1 VRFDGND
8 LGERGLGA
16 VLEEKRAAI
25 VLHPE
30 AASLSAARAFVS
42 NMLEVWQC
50 EDPDQVARLLT
61 SEIVSNAV
69 RHAASTIEL
78 EVAMVNEHQLRV
90 RARDEA
96 PHATVAQD
104 PHRPAGEG
112 GLGLQIIESLAQRWG
127 VERYE
132 DHKVVWFETFAL
144 PRRSDLP

>member
-1 VRFDGND
+1 MFHEIELRA
-8 LGERGLGA
+8 RGLG
-16 VLEEKRAAI
+16 ETDEKKRAAI
-25 VLHPE
+25 VLTPE

-42 NMLEVWQC
+42 AMLEVWQC
-50 EDPDQVARLLT
+50 EDPDQVVRLLT

-78 EVAMVNEHQLRV
+78 ELAMFNEQQLRV

-96 PHATVAQD
+96 PDATVAQD
-104 PHRPAGEG
+104 PGRPEGEG
-112 GLGLQIIESLAQRWG
+112 GHGLQIIEALAERWG

-144 PRRSDLP
+144 PRRSNLP

>member
-1 VRFDGND
+1 MFDGID
-8 LGERGLGA
+8 LGERSLGA
-16 VLEEKRAAI
+16 PVEERRASI
-25 VLHPE
+25 VLSPE
-30 AASLSAARAFVS
+30 AASLSAARVFVS
-42 NMLEVWQC
+42 SMLELWEC

-78 EVAMVNEHQLRV
+78 EVAMFNQQQLRV

-96 PHATVAQD
+96 PQATVERD
-104 PHRPAGEG
+104 PHRPQGEG
-112 GLGLQIIESLAQRWG
+112 GHGLQIIESLAERWG

-144 PRRSDLP
+144 PRRSRLP